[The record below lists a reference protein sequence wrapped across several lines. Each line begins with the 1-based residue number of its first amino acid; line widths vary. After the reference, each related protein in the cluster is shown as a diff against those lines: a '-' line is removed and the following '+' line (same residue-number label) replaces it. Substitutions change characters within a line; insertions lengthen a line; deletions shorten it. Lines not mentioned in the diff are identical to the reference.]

1 MRIVAVVA
9 MALLVSGCDK
19 QRIRECQT
27 IPVAVERTVPTREP
41 IPAALIE
48 AIPQSWVWPV
58 NTWGEALDAAQQ
70 CNIAFSRCESDRA
83 ALRRLESE
91 KSDRQ

>member
-9 MALLVSGCDK
+9 MALFVSGCDK
-19 QRIRECQT
+19 HRVRECPT
-27 IPVAVERTVPTREP
+27 IPVAVDRTVPTREP
-41 IPAALIE
+41 IPSALIE
-48 AIPQSWVWPV
+48 EIPQSWAWPV

-70 CNIAFSRCESDRA
+70 CSIAFNRCAADRE

-91 KSDRQ
+91 KSERE

>member
-1 MRIVAVVA
+1 

-19 QRIRECQT
+19 QRIRECPT
-27 IPVAVERTVPTREP
+27 IPVAVERTVPTRGP

-58 NTWGEALDAAQQ
+58 NTWGEALDAAQK
-70 CNIAFSRCESDRA
+70 CSIAFNRCAADRS
-83 ALRRLESE
+83 ALRELDAE
-91 KSDRQ
+91 KANGSDK